1 MEMGRVWN
9 QELDEEQKAP
19 FQARRQQLV
28 VKWKKAIEAYR
39 LGNDKKGPEDELE
52 GAHVVEKGD
61 MSSKE
66 ELKDV
71 KMGVEKDKQG
81 MFIMK
86 FEGKYLPAEEI
97 VNVATKKNWGLY
109 YVAPHVTSLEDIF
122 VQLTQVQ
129 TPVNQTNQIKNA

>member
-19 FQARRQQLV
+19 FHAQRQQLV

-39 LGNDKKGPEDELE
+39 QGNDKKGPEDELE

-66 ELKDV
+66 KQKDV
-71 KMGVEKDKQG
+71 EMGVEKDEQG
-81 MFIMK
+81 KEITEVDGWRWTEGNGDTEMK
-86 FEGKYLPAEEI
+86 KVEHCEEVKEEGGKGGEDMEI
-97 VNVATKKNWGLY
+97 DGGEKD
-109 YVAPHVTSLEDIF
+109 LEVGDA
-122 VQLTQVQ
+122 
-129 TPVNQTNQIKNA
+129 KGEMGY